1 MLTYET
7 ETYDENC
14 CDINIAKE
22 YIHCNI
28 SISNFLIHKVYNN
41 PINSQEPYLFKD
53 KSKISDYEYRSPR
66 CLMHIRKKYVI
77 SEM

>member
-14 CDINIAKE
+14 YDINIAKE

-28 SISNFLIHKVYNN
+28 SISNFLVHKVYNN
-41 PINSQEPYLFKD
+41 QIMNSAIAAKNPTYSKTNLKYLTMNTD
-53 KSKISDYEYRSPR
+53 PHD
-66 CLMHIRKKYVI
+66 V
-77 SEM
+77 

>member
-7 ETYDENC
+7 ETYDENGYN
-14 CDINIAKE
+14 INIAKE

-41 PINSQEPYLFKD
+41 PIYLFKD
-53 KSKISDYEYRSPR
+53 KSKISDDEYRSTR